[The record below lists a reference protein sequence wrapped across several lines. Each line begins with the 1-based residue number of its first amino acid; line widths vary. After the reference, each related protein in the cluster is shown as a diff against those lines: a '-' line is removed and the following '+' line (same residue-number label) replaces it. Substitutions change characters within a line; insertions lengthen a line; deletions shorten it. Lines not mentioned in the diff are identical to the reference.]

1 MKLKHVAQIYRDDE
15 FLVEIGILLVG
26 GNYNDMDCHKGM
38 YRLELHREF
47 GGSYNLVH
55 DGFYETF
62 ADAIKAYMDH
72 SGGIY

>member
-1 MKLKHVAQIYRDDE
+1 MLHRSIAMMNSLQKLE
-15 FLVEIGILLVG
+15 FCVG

-38 YRLELHREF
+38 YRLELRREF

-62 ADAIKAYMDH
+62 VDAINAYMEH
-72 SGGIY
+72 SGGPY